1 MGIVEN
7 YLIIIN
13 IIAFSLSVVEF
24 LLYKKKSSKKEK
36 IQVILNVSILL
47 GGAVGATLAFF
58 IWNRKGKQL
67 FTQMAYTGA
76 MFVIQLLLY
85 LLCYRPNKVL
95 IEKWFVT
102 FYPRYKFFLLYV
114 LIMCIIS
121 FILFAVDKKKAING
135 QWRIQEKVLLGTSF
149 LGGAAG
155 GLLAMHLFHHKTQKP
170 YFSIGIP
177 AMLVLQVIGFF
188 AITIILL

>member
-1 MGIVEN
+1 
-7 YLIIIN
+7 
-13 IIAFSLSVVEF
+13 
-24 LLYKKKSSKKEK
+24 
-36 IQVILNVSILL
+36 
-47 GGAVGATLAFF
+47 
-58 IWNRKGKQL
+58 
-67 FTQMAYTGA
+67 
-76 MFVIQLLLY
+76 
-85 LLCYRPNKVL
+85 
-95 IEKWFVT
+95 
-102 FYPRYKFFLLYV
+102 
-114 LIMCIIS
+114 MCIIS

-170 YFSIGIP
+170 YFSIGVP